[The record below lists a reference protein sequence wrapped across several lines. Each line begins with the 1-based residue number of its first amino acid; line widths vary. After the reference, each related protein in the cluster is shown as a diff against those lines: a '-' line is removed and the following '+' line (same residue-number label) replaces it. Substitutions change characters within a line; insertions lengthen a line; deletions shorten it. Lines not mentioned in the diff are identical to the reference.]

1 MSELNKNDLK
11 TSLSTTNSTGKT
23 ILKSDS
29 SQFSKIDSEA
39 NRVKYGN
46 EYIDKNNSKEIKII
60 DSKGNIRTEKIDK
73 NQIGI
78 ELNPGESIIHDEPKI
93 IKIHFELSEE
103 DYNRLKR
110 YIPNN
115 RIRHEIARLALL
127 EMINRKE
134 GRDKKLQSEKL
145 IKDAAYIQQMIDQ
158 GLIKI
163 SEDKK

>member
-1 MSELNKNDLK
+1 M
-11 TSLSTTNSTGKT
+11 
-23 ILKSDS
+23 
-29 SQFSKIDSEA
+29 
-39 NRVKYGN
+39 
-46 EYIDKNNSKEIKII
+46 IKII
-60 DSKGNIRTEKIDK
+60 DSKGNIRTEKIDGS
-73 NQIGI
+73 GI
-78 ELNPGESIIHDEPKI
+78 ILNPGEKI
-93 IKIHFELSEE
+93 IDDKSTDGLVLPDSAILKEPLKIKFHFELSEE

-163 SEDKK
+163 SEDKKWNHQKQKEEQRESLLVYLIIDIYTAYTN

>member
-23 ILKSDS
+23 ILKSD
-29 SQFSKIDSEA
+29 
-39 NRVKYGN
+39 YP
-46 EYIDKNNSKEIKII
+46 
-60 DSKGNIRTEKIDK
+60 
-73 NQIGI
+73 
-78 ELNPGESIIHDEPKI
+78 ELAAAVCEPKI
-93 IKIHFELSEE
+93 DVEMQKYLESENKTIKIHFELSEE

-134 GRDKKLQSEKL
+134 GRDKKLQAEKL
-145 IKDAAYIQQMIDQ
+145 IKDAAYIQKMIDQ

-163 SEDKK
+163 SEDKDQSKNNSHYPHTGGSGGSMPGSDW